1 MESLEHALQVFARLV
16 RILLGPEAIAEQK
29 LECGPSLCV
38 LGVDIAIGKRGFKC
52 RPAVKKVDRWIH
64 MIDVALEAD
73 KLLPGIYF
81 LRVRTGTPPPILCC
95 GGAGVASK
103 LAGKLSW
110 GCSQLFRRLGR
121 AMLRSSSSKAQVRC
135 CCNCVCE
142 SFSGRSTI
150 SARGGMVPCPPNF
163 AEACCGGRRFCA
175 WA

>member
-1 MESLEHALQVFARLV
+1 VWRRSCCWYVASSFSACRMESLEHALQVFARLV

-52 RPAVKKVDRWIH
+52 RPAVKKVDRWIR
-64 MIDVALEAD
+64 MIDEALEAA
-73 KLLPGIYF
+73 KLLPGTYL
-81 LRVRTGTPPPILCC
+81 LRVCAGTPPPDPILSC

-121 AMLRSSSSKAQVRC
+121 AMLRSSSSKVRVRC
-135 CCNCVCE
+135 CCNCVCV
-142 SFSGRSTI
+142 SHFQ
-150 SARGGMVPCPPNF
+150 A
-163 AEACCGGRRFCA
+163 AL
-175 WA
+175 